1 MSVAYLYTPGVST
14 SGLMQ
19 KKNVT
24 PSQSV
29 QLILPDSGYDGLE
42 SVTVEAIPE
51 EYADMSDATARSE
64 DIVSGKVAYSSGGRI
79 VGSMVKRNPVSE
91 KLSAD
96 RSEYTLPSGYYAE
109 GGRVYAELEEKSIAP
124 LEIEQTVLPSD
135 GKLISK
141 VIIGAVKSPKVSLEN
156 GILSIS

>member
-1 MSVAYLYTPGVST
+1 MSVAYLYTPGYST

-19 KKNVT
+19 KKSAV
-24 PSQSV
+24 PSKSI
-29 QLILPDSGYDGLE
+29 QLITPDDGYDGLE

-51 EYADMSDATARSE
+51 EYTDLSDATARSE

-79 VGSMVKRNPVSE
+79 VGSMVKRNPVNE
-91 KLSAD
+91 RLSGD
-96 RSEYTLPSGYYAE
+96 RTEYSIPSGYYAE
-109 GGRVYAELEEKSIAP
+109 GGRVYAELEEKRASP
-124 LEIEQTVLPSD
+124 LEIEQTVTPSE

-141 VIIGAVKSPKVSLEN
+141 VIIEAQKSPTVSLEN